1 MLSFIKHVTFCWQ
14 RFFSLTMHFILFSLC
29 FILIIVFRV
38 LLRKVLINR
47 SSRPEVFCEKGA
59 LKNFTKFTGKHMWQ
73 SLFFNKVVKFLR
85 ATFILNTS
93 GRLLLNKVLLQGFFF
108 ESPIIHKASYQ
119 LVLIEYFYHVI
130 YAFRVN
136 LRSVSSAIVKISRNS
151 LLESGTRSKSNLK
164 LNSNPIVVT

>member
-1 MLSFIKHVTFCWQ
+1 M
-14 RFFSLTMHFILFSLC
+14 TMHFILFSLC

-38 LLRKVLINR
+38 LLRKVSINR
-47 SSRPEVFCEKGA
+47 SSRAEVFCEKCA

-73 SLFFNKVVKFLR
+73 SLFLNKFLR

-93 GRLLLNKVLLQGFFF
+93 GRLLLNKVRLQGFFF

-119 LVLIEYFYHVI
+119 LVLTEYFYHVI

-136 LRSVSSAIVKISRNS
+136 LRSVSSVIVKISRNS
-151 LLESGTRSKSNLK
+151 LFESGTRSKSNLK
-164 LNSNPIVVT
+164 LNSNPVVVT

>member
-1 MLSFIKHVTFCWQ
+1 
-14 RFFSLTMHFILFSLC
+14 MHFILFSLC

-38 LLRKVLINR
+38 LLRKVSINR
-47 SSRPEVFCEKGA
+47 SSRAEVFCEKCA

-73 SLFFNKVVKFLR
+73 SLFLNKFLR

-164 LNSNPIVVT
+164 LNSNPVVVT

>member
-73 SLFFNKVVKFLR
+73 SLFFNKVVKF
-85 ATFILNTS
+85 FKSNFYI
-93 GRLLLNKVLLQGFFF
+93 GRLLLNKALVQGFFF
-108 ESPIIHKASYQ
+108 ESPIMHKASYQ
-119 LVLIEYFYHVI
+119 VVLIEYFYHVI

-136 LRSVSSAIVKISRNS
+136 LRSVSSEIVKISGNS

-164 LNSNPIVVT
+164 LNSNPVVVT